1 MKLIKLNIENE
12 KYEIRK
18 EVCKF
23 LDPDY
28 VYLPVSGMIDS
39 LDGSKILKNEVIS
52 KNKLSSKSSSVS
64 GTIVN
69 CVNLDT
75 SVGSVFSLK
84 IRNNFKEK
92 QVVIPKAKIADSD
105 TFFALF
111 KTDYL
116 FDKLK
121 SNKIKNIVINGIE
134 DEPFNYS
141 ETCILKYASDDI
153 LEMSLFFN
161 EIYSPDNNYISLKS
175 VDSENINDFLN
186 KIGSYPDAN
195 LVVLDDLYLIGRREF
210 LLKKLNLPEKNTL
223 ILKPSEVLDIQNYIK
238 NGVEKVEKYIT
249 VTIEPL
255 KKVIIVYTKKY
266 VLVSELLKHLEF
278 NFEGCEY
285 VKNGLMYG
293 TKINPFTEIIDNDF
307 SSLFILEKRD
317 ETEEECINCG
327 KCLSVCPCG
336 LFPKEF
342 YKNSLEKE
350 KCIKC
355 GLCSYFCPSDI
366 ELVGGKHE

>member
-1 MKLIKLNIENE
+1 MKLFKLNVENE

-28 VYLPVSGMIDS
+28 IYLPVTKKIEK

-52 KNKLSSKSSSVS
+52 QNNCKSKSSSVS
-64 GTIVN
+64 GVVVN
-69 CVNLDT
+69 CMSLET
-75 SVGSVFSLK
+75 SLGSTYNLK

-92 QVVIPKAKIADSD
+92 QLVIPKAKIADSD

-111 KTDYL
+111 KSDYL

-121 SNKIKNIVINGIE
+121 STKIKNIVINGIE

-141 ETCILKYASDDI
+141 EACILKYASDDI

-161 EIYSPDNNYISLKS
+161 EIYKPDNNYISLKS

-186 KIGSYPDAN
+186 KMGSYPDAN

-238 NGVEKVEKYIT
+238 NGVEKIEKYIT

-266 VLVSELLKHLEF
+266 VLVSELLKHLEL
-278 NFEGCEY
+278 NFEGCQY
-285 VKNGLMYG
+285 VKNGLMCG
-293 TKINPFTEIIDNDF
+293 TIINPFTEIIDNDF
-307 SSLFILEKRD
+307 DSLFILENYEKD
-317 ETEEECINCG
+317 EEECINCG
-327 KCLSVCPCG
+327 KCISVCPYD
-336 LFPKEF
+336 LSPREF
-342 YKNSLEKE
+342 AENPQELE

-366 ELVGGKHE
+366 ELVGGKHD